1 MYCPG
6 CGANNKSETKFC
18 TKCGTDLAVVAEA
31 LAGNRQALPQL
42 DERMVR
48 IFKNSYQGKRAI
60 AIGIIALAIAMS
72 KLFIGDLLNMPDG
85 FPNLYPFLLA
95 IAIYGLLA
103 LLSGLSK
110 WTSAS
115 SEIKAIERASQG
127 PLLSTP
133 QRQSLHDA
141 TQDAAMFDVPARRYD
156 TDSMAIPSS
165 VTEQTTRQLGRQD
178 ERVETEAK
186 TN

>member
-6 CGANNKSETKFC
+6 CGVSNNSETKFC
-18 TKCGTDLAVVAEA
+18 TKCGTDLAAVAEA
-31 LAGNRQALPQL
+31 LAGNKQAPPQL

-48 IFKNSYQGKRAI
+48 IFKDSYHGKRSM
-60 AIGIIALAIAMS
+60 AIGAIALAIGIV
-72 KLFIGDLLNMPDG
+72 KLFIGGLINLPDG
-85 FPNLYPFLLA
+85 FPNLFPFFIA
-95 IAIYGLLA
+95 IAIYSLLS
-103 LLSGLSK
+103 LFSGLSK

-127 PLLSTP
+127 PILSP
-133 QRQSLHDA
+133 PRRQALHDPA
-141 TQDAAMFDVPARRYD
+141 IIFDTPARNYD
-156 TDSMAIPSS
+156 TDAVAIPSS
-165 VTEQTTRQLGRQD
+165 VTEQTTRQLGRHD